1 MASAAADYHRHMA
14 QLITRILLAAR
25 TDLLR
30 AVDDLDDTHG
40 ALRLGGLNE
49 AAWMVAH
56 LAEQEQRYWLSAF
69 REPPLAPEL
78 AAYRRGRPDEVMP
91 LSRAIDTW
99 LAVASVTEPLLLGL
113 KETELARPAPDPS
126 VGPSEHVG
134 VMCLRVFGHYYLH
147 IGQLTAVRRWVGLP
161 VPAFVGRLPAPDAG
175 DDWIDPRLRAAAPE
189 GRDP

>member
-1 MASAAADYHRHMA
+1 MA

-30 AVDDLDDTHG
+30 AVDGLDNTHG

-49 AAWMVAH
+49 AAWMIAH

-69 REPPLAPEL
+69 RDPAVAPEL
-78 AAYRRGRPDEVMP
+78 DAYRRGRPEEVMP

-99 LAVASVTEPLLLGL
+99 LAVSAATEPRLLGL
-113 KETELARPAPDPS
+113 RETELARAAPDPGA
-126 VGPSEHVG
+126 GPGESVG

-147 IGQLTAVRRWVGLP
+147 IGQLTAVRRWIGLP
-161 VPAFVGRLPAPDAG
+161 VPAFVGRLPAADAG
-175 DDWIDPRLRAAAPE
+175 DDWIDPRLRALP
-189 GRDP
+189 G